1 MTEVIIR
8 VENGIGHITLNR
20 PKALHALTTEMCAA
34 MAEALTAWEHDDAV
48 RAVLVDH
55 AEGTRGF
62 CAGGDI
68 RKVAESG
75 RKDGVEAAEFFRV
88 EYTLNNQIKHYPKP
102 YIAIMDGITMGGGVG
117 ISVHGS
123 HRIVTERTVFA
134 MPETGIGL
142 FPDVGGGWF
151 LPRLEGELGTWL
163 ALTGAKLHGKDV
175 VHARIGTHFVPS
187 DHIEALKA
195 ALLASTAND
204 DLDQIITKHS
214 TIFYFIVRGSRDA
227 IERTP
232 EELGEII
239 RRVTAEY
246 ISKHPGTIRT
256 VEEDEAPDHARPS
269 YFSHIEQIN
278 RCFAHDTMTQISI
291 ALNQDGSD
299 WALKQAE
306 ILAKRSPQSLAVA
319 LKQLREGRRMTS
331 FEEVMKMEYRLAC
344 RITRTRDFSE
354 GVRAVIEDKDNAPDW
369 LAGADLGPLI
379 EQMFDSLGNMD
390 LQLP

>member
-1 MTEVIIR
+1 MSEIITR
-8 VENGIGHITLNR
+8 VDNGIGRITLNR
-20 PKALHALTTEMCAA
+20 PKALHALTTEMCSG
-34 MAEALTAWEHDDAV
+34 MADALTAWEQDEAI

-102 YIAIMDGITMGGGVG
+102 YIAVMDGITMGGGVG

-123 HRIVTERTVFA
+123 HRIVTERTIFA

-163 ALTGAKLHGKDV
+163 ALTGAQLRGGDV
-175 VHARIGTHFVPS
+175 VAAGIGTHFLPS
-187 DHIEALKA
+187 DRVEVLKQALASGQTIDA
-195 ALLASTAND
+195 ALSGLA
-204 DLDQIITKHS
+204 
-214 TIFYFIVRGSRDA
+214 
-227 IERTP
+227 
-232 EELGEII
+232 
-239 RRVTAEY
+239 
-246 ISKHPGTIRT
+246 
-256 VEEDEAPDHARPS
+256 EAVSHPS
-269 YFSHIEQIN
+269 YAPHMATIN
-278 RCFAHDTMTQISI
+278 RCFAHDTMAQISI
-291 ALNQDGSD
+291 ALNAEGSE

-306 ILAKRSPQSLAVA
+306 ILTKRSPQSLAVA
-319 LKQLREGRRMTS
+319 LKQLREGRGMTS

-354 GVRAVIEDKDNAPDW
+354 GVRAVIEDKDNAPAW
-369 LAGADLGPLI
+369 LASVDLSPVI
-379 EQMFDSLGNMD
+379 EHMFDSLGNMD

>member
-1 MTEVIIR
+1 MSNNEVLTR
-8 VENGIGHITLNR
+8 VENGVGRITLNR
-20 PKALHALTTEMCAA
+20 PKALHALTTDMCAA
-34 MAEALTAWEHDDAV
+34 MAEALTAWDRDDAV
-48 RAVLVDH
+48 RAVLIDH

-151 LPRLEGELGTWL
+151 LPRLEGEFGTWL
-163 ALTGAKLHGKDV
+163 ALTGAQLRGGDV
-175 VHARIGTHFVPS
+175 VAAGIGTHFVS
-187 DHIEALKA
+187 SERIEVLKQ
-195 ALLASTAND
+195 ALLAGQNIGRALSGLTGA
-204 DLDQIITKHS
+204 
-214 TIFYFIVRGSRDA
+214 V
-227 IERTP
+227 P
-232 EELGEII
+232 
-239 RRVTAEY
+239 
-246 ISKHPGTIRT
+246 P
-256 VEEDEAPDHARPS
+256 PS
-269 YFSHIEQIN
+269 YSSQMATID
-278 RCFAHDTMTQISI
+278 RCFAHDTVTQISI
-291 ALNQDGSD
+291 ALNNDGSE
-299 WALKQAE
+299 WAVKQAE

-344 RITRTRDFSE
+344 RITQTRDFSE
-354 GVRAVIEDKDNAPDW
+354 GVRAVIEDKDNAPCW
-369 LAGADLGPLI
+369 SALSMSDLSPVL
-379 EQMFDSLGNMD
+379 ELMFDSLGNME

>member
-1 MTEVIIR
+1 MTEDVITR
-8 VENGIGHITLNR
+8 VENNIGRITLNR
-20 PKALHALTTEMCAA
+20 PKALHALTTDMCAV
-34 MAEALTAWEHDDAV
+34 MAQALTAWADEASI

-75 RKDGVEAAEFFRV
+75 RKDGVEAAEFFRI

-123 HRIVTERTVFA
+123 HRIVTERTSFA

-163 ALTGAKLHGKDV
+163 ALTGAQLRGSDV
-175 VHARIGTHFVPS
+175 VAAGLGTHFLPS
-187 DHIEALKA
+187 DRIEALQQSLLSGQAIDA
-195 ALLASTAND
+195 ALETLAEP
-204 DLDQIITKHS
+204 
-214 TIFYFIVRGSRDA
+214 V
-227 IERTP
+227 P
-232 EELGEII
+232 
-239 RRVTAEY
+239 
-246 ISKHPGTIRT
+246 P
-256 VEEDEAPDHARPS
+256 PS
-269 YFSHIEQIN
+269 YALHMPVIN
-278 RCFAHDTMTQISI
+278 RCFAQDTMTAISI
-291 ALNQDGSD
+291 ALNSDGSD

-331 FEEVMKMEYRLAC
+331 FEEVMTMEYRLAC

-369 LAGADLGPLI
+369 LAGADFSPLI
-379 EQMFDSLGNMD
+379 EHMFDSLGNMD

>member
-8 VENGIGHITLNR
+8 VENGIGRITLNR

-34 MAEALTAWEHDDAV
+34 MAEALTAWKHDDTV

-75 RKDGVEAAEFFRV
+75 RKDGVAAAEFFRV
-88 EYTLNNQIKHYPKP
+88 EYTLNNQIKNYPKS

-123 HRIVTERTVFA
+123 HRIVTERTIFA

-151 LPRLEGELGTWL
+151 LPRLEGELGAWL
-163 ALTGAKLHGKDV
+163 ALTGAQLRGGDV
-175 VHARIGTHFVPS
+175 VAAGIGTHFLPS
-187 DHIEALKA
+187 DCVEALKWALASGQTIDA
-195 ALLASTAND
+195 ALSGLA
-204 DLDQIITKHS
+204 
-214 TIFYFIVRGSRDA
+214 
-227 IERTP
+227 
-232 EELGEII
+232 
-239 RRVTAEY
+239 
-246 ISKHPGTIRT
+246 
-256 VEEDEAPDHARPS
+256 EAVSQPS
-269 YFSHIEQIN
+269 YAPHMAAIN
-278 RCFAHDTMTQISI
+278 RCFPHDTMTQISI
-291 ALNQDGSD
+291 SLNAEGSD

-344 RITRTRDFSE
+344 RIIRTRDFSE

-369 LAGADLGPLI
+369 LAGADLSPLI
-379 EQMFDSLGNMD
+379 EQMFDSLGNME

>member
-1 MTEVIIR
+1 MTDVIAR
-8 VENGIGHITLNR
+8 AENGIGRITLNR
-20 PKALHALTTEMCAA
+20 PKALHALTTEMCAS
-34 MAEALTAWEHDDAV
+34 MAEALTAWAHDDTV
-48 RAVLVDH
+48 RAVVVDH

-151 LPRLEGELGTWL
+151 LPRLDGELGTWL
-163 ALTGAKLHGKDV
+163 ALTGAQLRGEDV
-175 VHARIGTHFVPS
+175 VHAGIGTHFIPS
-187 DHIEALKA
+187 DRIEVLKKALLSGQSMDA
-195 ALLASTAND
+195 ALL
-204 DLDQIITKHS
+204 
-214 TIFYFIVRGSRDA
+214 G
-227 IERTP
+227 RT
-232 EELGEII
+232 E
-239 RRVTAEY
+239 
-246 ISKHPGTIRT
+246 T
-256 VEEDEAPDHARPS
+256 VPQPS
-269 YFSHIEQIN
+269 YAPHMTAIN
-278 RCFAHDTMTQISI
+278 HCFAHDTITQISI
-291 ALNQDGSD
+291 ALNNEGSA

-306 ILAKRSPQSLAVA
+306 ILTKRSPQSLAVA

-331 FEEVMKMEYRLAC
+331 FEDVMRMEY
-344 RITRTRDFSE
+344 SP
-354 GVRAVIEDKDNAPDW
+354 N
-369 LAGADLGPLI
+369 
-379 EQMFDSLGNMD
+379 Q
-390 LQLP
+390 